1 MDRKGRVSRKHRM
14 RCGGWAYAR
23 GQRGQALVETALV
36 VPVLLVF
43 VFGVVFV
50 GRVVH
55 AHVAVQA
62 TVREAGRALATAPSE
77 GAGLAA
83 ARERGSA
90 VAAGYGLAP
99 ERLDLVV
106 DGGGFARGGTATAR
120 ASYRVAVA
128 GLPLFDRMAVTVRAS
143 HRESIDRYR
152 SREGAG
158 P

>member
-1 MDRKGRVSRKHRM
+1 MDRKDRGGRSNESR
-14 RCGGWAYAR
+14 GR

-36 VPVLLVF
+36 LPVLLVF

-62 TVREAGRALATAPSE
+62 TVRETCRALATAPSE
-77 GAGLAA
+77 ASGLAA

-99 ERLDLVV
+99 ERLELVV

-128 GLPLFDRMAVTVRAS
+128 DLPLVDRIEVTVRAT
-143 HRESIDRYR
+143 HREPIDRYR
-152 SREGAG
+152 SREGG
-158 P
+158 VP

>member
-1 MDRKGRVSRKHRM
+1 MDRKGHV
-14 RCGGWAYAR
+14 GR
-23 GQRGQALVETALV
+23 GRPRRDSGRGRDRAQRGQALVETALV
-36 VPVLLVF
+36 LPVLLVF

-77 GAGLAA
+77 TAGLAA
-83 ARERGSA
+83 ARERGGA
-90 VAAGYGLAP
+90 VAAGYGLAA
-99 ERLDLVV
+99 ERLELVI

-120 ASYRVAVA
+120 ASYRVAAA

-143 HRESIDRYR
+143 HREQIDRYR
-152 SREGAG
+152 SREGAA

>member
-1 MDRKGRVSRKHRM
+1 MGRS
-14 RCGGWAYAR
+14 GGARGVPGEER

-36 VPVLLVF
+36 LPMLLVF
-43 VFGVVFV
+43 AVGVVFV

-55 AHVAVQA
+55 AHVAVEA

-77 GAGLAA
+77 AAGLTA

-99 ERLDLVV
+99 ERLELSV

-120 ASYRVAVA
+120 AGYRVAVA
-128 GLPLFDRMAVTVRAS
+128 DLPLFDRVQVTVRAS
-143 HRESIDRYR
+143 HREPIDRYR
-152 SREGAG
+152 SREGPG
-158 P
+158 